1 MGCSK
6 SSSKRE
12 VYTNTK
18 SYLKKQETTQI
29 NNLNLYLKQL
39 EKKEQEHHQVSRRKE
54 IIKIRS
60 EINEKE
66 MKETRGKN
74 NRTKSC
80 FFEKIK
86 KIDKPLARHIK
97 KKRRLKSIELEMKK
111 EK

>member
-12 VYTNTK
+12 VYSNIILPQKTRK
-18 SYLKKQETTQI
+18 IS

-39 EKKEQEHHQVSRRKE
+39 EKEEQRNPKVSRRKD

-66 MKETRGKN
+66 MKETIAKISK
-74 NRTKSC
+74 TKSL

-86 KIDKPLARHIK
+86 LIK
-97 KKRRLKSIELEMKK
+97 Y
-111 EK
+111 